1 MITEPVPL
9 ATVPGQAEPAPA
21 PTQPEKNAPQ
31 STADPYAGIDPALAD
46 LMRAD
51 NVTPGALRRAVASK
65 GYLPAELPVSQYPA
79 DFVAGC
85 LVAAWPQVRQLARQM
100 GASDG
105 WTELAGEDDDLPF

>member
-1 MITEPVPL
+1 
-9 ATVPGQAEPAPA
+9 
-21 PTQPEKNAPQ
+21 
-31 STADPYAGIDPALAD
+31 
-46 LMRAD
+46 MRAD

-100 GASDG
+100 GAADG
-105 WTELAGEDDDLPF
+105 WTELAGKDDDLPF